1 MPQPTPSSSPL
12 VNLLLGFQIGLK
24 EIWAHKFRSFL
35 TMLGII
41 LGVASLLSMFGL
53 TEGIARGMREMMES
67 TGGVERVQVNS
78 QEIPEDQQ
86 ARSDLASGRTMADV
100 AVLQRAGPLIDLVA
114 AESSLN
120 NAAVT
125 RGGKTWRAKVTGGLP
140 SYAEMGK
147 YTIDRGRMIAELDLE
162 RAHRVVVLGHQALE
176 ELWPDD
182 PEVDPV
188 GQSISINGVP
198 FMVVGTFPF
207 FEREEDRRKR
217 ELNPEVAQEKPKKA
231 RGRGRWDPFSWKN
244 RAIVIP
250 ITTMFQEF
258 KSAQVKAGKDE
269 GPNYQLDGLFFR
281 VADTSR
287 FQQARDLAHA
297 SLLRSHRGI
306 EDFALETREDWFDNI
321 ETSVRAA
328 RVSGGLIAGI
338 SLLVGGIGIMN
349 IMLASITERI
359 REIGVR
365 RAIGATERDIFVQIV
380 VESTVI
386 GVIGGLIGLAAS
398 GLMIKL
404 LVLMAPTENAPIVTP
419 GGILISL
426 GFAVGIGI
434 FSGLYP
440 AWRASRLDPIE
451 ALRYG

>member
-1 MPQPTPSSSPL
+1 M
-12 VNLLLGFQIGLK
+12 NLLLGLQIGLK

-53 TEGIARGMREMMES
+53 TEGIARGMREVMEA
-67 TGGVERVQVNS
+67 TGGVERVKVND
-78 QEIPEDQQ
+78 QEIPEEQQ
-86 ARSDLASGRTMADV
+86 ALADLSPGRTMDDV

-120 NAAVT
+120 NAAVSHS
-125 RGGKTWRAKVTGGLP
+125 GKTVRTRVTGGLP

-147 YTIDRGRMIAELDLE
+147 YTIDRGRMISQLDLD
-162 RAHRVVVLGHQALE
+162 RTHRVVVLGSGAVSE
-176 ELWPDD
+176 IWPDS
-182 PEVDPV
+182 PGFDPV
-188 GQSISINGVP
+188 GQSILINGRP
-198 FMVVGTFPF
+198 FTVIGTFPF
-207 FEREEDRRKR
+207 FETEEARRKR
-217 ELNPEVAQEKPKKA
+217 EKDPAAAEQKKG
-231 RGRGRWDPFSWKN
+231 RSRRGRWDPFGWKN

-250 ITTMFQEF
+250 ITSMFYEF
-258 KSAQVKAGKDE
+258 KSAQMKGNVDE
-269 GPNYQLDGLFFR
+269 GPNYKLDDLYFR
-281 VADTSR
+281 VADTTR
-287 FQQARDLAHA
+287 FQQAVDLARA

-306 EDFALETREDWFDNI
+306 EDFELETRQDWFENI
-321 ETSVRAA
+321 ENSVRGA

-365 RAIGATERDIFVQIV
+365 RAIGATKRDIFIQIV

-386 GVIGGLIGLAAS
+386 GVIGGLIGLLAS

-404 LVLMAPTENAPIVTP
+404 LVLMAPTENAPIVTL
-419 GGILISL
+419 GGVLISL
-426 GFAVGIGI
+426 SFAVLIGI
-434 FSGLYP
+434 FSGIYP